1 MSVELDHLQQAC
13 QSGGKQCSSSQEINS
28 FLDTGGNGQQNWQ
41 VESNKPDAEQ
51 IEAYRASFGFSADEV
66 TTSNCEL
73 SEVLGDSLVIS
84 PFGAQKSYSGEF
96 APFDKRSMKSE
107 MQTARLA
114 LFDSA
119 NVVPSTDCRAHA
131 NPNYYR
137 QSEEIEAGYA
147 SETKNCDQTDELESF
162 SRFGEFK
169 FDKKDGTNALSSMIE
184 KWTKYREKRI
194 AKNGMKD
201 QENFHIL

>member
-1 MSVELDHLQQAC
+1 MSAELDHLQQAC
-13 QSGGKQCSSSQEINS
+13 QSRGKQCSSSQEINACS
-28 FLDTGGNGQQNWQ
+28 NTGGNGQQNWQ

-96 APFDKRSMKSE
+96 APFDKRSMKLE
-107 MQTARLA
+107 MQIARLA

-119 NVVPSTDCRAHA
+119 NVVPST
-131 NPNYYR
+131 
-137 QSEEIEAGYA
+137 
-147 SETKNCDQTDELESF
+147 NC
-162 SRFGEFK
+162 
-169 FDKKDGTNALSSMIE
+169 
-184 KWTKYREKRI
+184 
-194 AKNGMKD
+194 
-201 QENFHIL
+201 